1 MGREQIIIGV
11 LLVLASVY
19 VSFDGYR
26 IWKRT
31 GDKNVLVRT
40 VFAALVGVLMI
51 VTLVFVS

>member
-1 MGREQIIIGV
+1 MGREQVIISV
-11 LLVLASVY
+11 LVLASVY

-40 VFAALVGVLMI
+40 VFTALVGVLMI